1 MEETREDSDVKVHKD
16 ECKIINDE
24 ESGAVKVLA
33 LFVIFQVF
41 FKKGITGRII
51 VDIVGAIKD
60 IHIFINKKVEIRT
73 NKHIEN

>member
-1 MEETREDSDVKVHKD
+1 MDFRIDSVDSVLYLCDTEVEEAGEDSDVKVHKD

-41 FKKGITGRII
+41 FKKG
-51 VDIVGAIKD
+51 DNWCALL
-60 IHIFINKKVEIRT
+60 
-73 NKHIEN
+73 

>member
-1 MEETREDSDVKVHKD
+1 VEETREDSDVKVHKD

-41 FKKGITGRII
+41 FKKG
-51 VDIVGAIKD
+51 DNWCALL
-60 IHIFINKKVEIRT
+60 
-73 NKHIEN
+73 

>member
-1 MEETREDSDVKVHKD
+1 MDFRIDSVDSVLYLCDTEVEEAGTDSDVKVHKD

-41 FKKGITGRII
+41 FKKG
-51 VDIVGAIKD
+51 D
-60 IHIFINKKVEIRT
+60 NW
-73 NKHIEN
+73 